1 MPHLVPETGPQR
13 VIAASNFVNTI
24 GSGLY
29 LTAGVLYFTQ
39 AAHLPATEVG
49 LGLGIAGFVSLI
61 AGVAVGHLADT
72 HGARGVYAATLVV
85 RGVATAAFFLADGFW
100 PFVLAVCAATG
111 AHAAGQAA
119 RGPIIRCHGG
129 DRPQEFRAYLRAVTN
144 IGVPSSCPA
153 R

>member
-61 AGVAVGHLADT
+61 AGVTVGHLADT

-85 RGVATAAFFLADGFW
+85 RGAATASGVPRLSARRDQHRRL
-100 PFVLAVCAATG
+100 P
-111 AHAAGQAA
+111 
-119 RGPIIRCHGG
+119 RGPAGG
-129 DRPQEFRAYLRAVTN
+129 LGRPSGHPHR
-144 IGVPSSCPA
+144 VPAP
-153 R
+153 RRG